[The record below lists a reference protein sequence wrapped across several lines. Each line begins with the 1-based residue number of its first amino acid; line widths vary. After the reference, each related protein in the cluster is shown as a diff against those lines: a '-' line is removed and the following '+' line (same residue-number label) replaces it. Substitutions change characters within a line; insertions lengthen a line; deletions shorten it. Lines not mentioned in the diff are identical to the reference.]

1 MSQVEIK
8 VPDLGGS
15 SDVPVIDIAVTVGD
29 TVALDD
35 TLLTLESDKATM
47 DIPASAAGVITALR
61 VKVGDKLSEGMV
73 VAVVEASG
81 AAAAVKE
88 EKQEKAA
95 TPAPAAA
102 ASAPAPAPVAA
113 PAPVPVAPAAA
124 SAAPVRAP
132 SRI

>member
-81 AAAAVKE
+81 AAAVVKE

-95 TPAPAAA
+95 TPPPA
-102 ASAPAPAPVAA
+102 SIRRRL
-113 PAPVPVAPAAA
+113 
-124 SAAPVRAP
+124 VR
-132 SRI
+132 